1 MRLCRYWNPDSGATL
16 GLVRDDKVYDL
27 SSADPQ
33 HFGSFSGLFSIDGLA
48 RLLEAAE
55 TSAATN
61 RGIAFSELDTWP
73 DRARPHLLAPVTE
86 QEVWAAG
93 VTYLRS
99 RDARMDESEAG
110 GSFYDKV
117 YYASRPELFFKAT
130 PNRVAGQNGE
140 IRIRADSKWNVPEP
154 EIALLVS
161 VTGKVLG
168 YTIGNDVSSRDIEGA
183 NPLYLPQAKVYLG
196 SCALG
201 PTILLAQSF
210 PDVRQLGIHL
220 VIRRNGRIG
229 VRRQHERGPDEA
241 HLRRPGHIPLPGTG
255 IPHGV
260 ILLTGTGV
268 VPPDEFTLQSGDL
281 VEITV
286 PEIGTLRNR
295 GRLTA
300 PVAQASRAVNEV
312 RKSSVRNPKSA
323 IRAEEKTMATVRD
336 LLGNRTA
343 VYSLPWMTRSIGRRS
358 ISAIGRC
365 EPP

>member
-16 GLVRDDKVYDL
+16 GLVRNDKVYDL

-48 RLLEAAE
+48 GLLEAAE

-130 PNRVAGQNGE
+130 PNRVAGPNGE

-220 VIRRNGRIG
+220 VIRRNGRIEFDG
-229 VRRQHERGPDEA
+229 STSVAQMKRTFEDLVTYLFQEQEF
-241 HLRRPGHIPLPGTG
+241 
-255 IPHGV
+255 PHGV

-295 GRLTA
+295 
-300 PVAQASRAVNEV
+300 VA
-312 RKSSVRNPKSA
+312 
-323 IRAEEKTMATVRD
+323 
-336 LLGNRTA
+336 
-343 VYSLPWMTRSIGRRS
+343 
-358 ISAIGRC
+358 
-365 EPP
+365 